1 MEVKTMTKPS
11 RLAALF
17 GTVLSSASIALAQA
31 PSESDKHFVRDAIEG
46 GNGEIQLG
54 QLAQQKGTSDD
65 VRKFGQKMVDDHT
78 KLGEQMQSVAGHIG
92 VTPSSGT
99 SVSEKAL
106 AAKLKLLSGDA
117 FDKAYIKAMVEEH
130 REDLQSFQKEATTG
144 TNSEVR
150 EEAKRGAEV
159 VQHHLQMAEQLARNH
174 NVNVASK

>member
-1 MEVKTMTKPS
+1 
-11 RLAALF
+11 
-17 GTVLSSASIALAQA
+17 
-31 PSESDKHFVRDAIEG
+31 
-46 GNGEIQLG
+46 
-54 QLAQQKGTSDD
+54 
-65 VRKFGQKMVDDHT
+65 
-78 KLGEQMQSVAGHIG
+78 MQSVAGHIG